1 MKTANDDNE
10 GKLGVLRVG
19 SRRAQNMSL
28 HQRNARNMY
37 KDNDTKTYI
46 KTFLTKPADHRYLR
60 QKAREVD
67 SSQLEQKRRQKQA
80 VADKEVVE
88 SKRKKDMVRMA
99 AKQKVNDELDKVVC
113 RLDIS
118 IIKSSPGTNASLD
131 LEIGWF
137 RRLDNEVPIKARL
150 GNKELKVQ
158 ALIQAVERHLIRIA
172 KAAKQLG
179 SPDSELTLDLND
191 YTASND
197 SDVDSD
203 ADMELNY

>member
-1 MKTANDDNE
+1 
-10 GKLGVLRVG
+10 
-19 SRRAQNMSL
+19 
-28 HQRNARNMY
+28 
-37 KDNDTKTYI
+37 
-46 KTFLTKPADHRYLR
+46 
-60 QKAREVD
+60 
-67 SSQLEQKRRQKQA
+67 
-80 VADKEVVE
+80 
-88 SKRKKDMVRMA
+88 MA
-99 AKQKVNDELDKVVC
+99 ENELDKVVC

-137 RRLDNEVPIKARL
+137 RRLDKEVPIKARL
-150 GNKELKVQ
+150 GNKELKIQ

-172 KAAKQLG
+172 KAAQQLG
-179 SPDSELTLDLND
+179 SPELTLDLND

>member
-1 MKTANDDNE
+1 MAENE
-10 GKLGVLRVG
+10 PKLRGCTCSYWEGRKDLGLLPARVQ
-19 SRRAQNMSL
+19 A
-28 HQRNARNMY
+28 
-37 KDNDTKTYI
+37 KKI
-46 KTFLTKPADHRYLR
+46 R
-60 QKAREVD
+60 QLIL
-67 SSQLEQKRRQKQA
+67 QH
-80 VADKEVVE
+80 
-88 SKRKKDMVRMA
+88 RKKSL
-99 AKQKVNDELDKVVC
+99 KKGWSLVNDELDKVVC

-118 IIKSSPGTNASLD
+118 IIKSLPGTNASLD

-137 RRLDNEVPIKARL
+137 RRLDKEVPIKARL

-179 SPDSELTLDLND
+179 SPELTLDLND